1 MFLHRRGLLLA
12 YQQPSKLEV
21 TGVTERRTVASVFFC
36 YCLGMPTNKEK
47 LTGAVSVWSNSYN
60 APTGYGQQVTMLVDR
75 LKRAN
80 LDVAMLSNY
89 GLEGIPSVINTP
101 FGKVPHYPRGL
112 DQYSNDSGPQDHKN
126 FIADK
131 NKPNLL
137 ISLYDVWVM
146 KSKGY
151 DDFPIAA
158 WTPLDH
164 VTLPPGVEK
173 FLKKE
178 NVTPIAMSPHGVRQ
192 LTAKDIECEYAP
204 HAIDTKVYK
213 PSYKIGNHDINE
225 YMGLKDDNFVVGVV
239 AANKASGLVH
249 RKAYGELILAFSIF
263 AKDKPDA
270 VLYLHTDSFGLS
282 GGWNLLNILA
292 SLGVKKEQVIFPNP
306 QDYRFGLAQS
316 DLAALYTRM
325 DVLLAPS
332 LGEGFGV
339 PSVEAQACGTRVI
352 GSNWAATPDL
362 VSPDSWLTEGQLTWD
377 AGQDAWWMTPNVSS
391 LVNALEESYKAERG
405 PSQVAIDFASQFEV
419 EKVWDESW
427 IPILK
432 KLL

>member
-1 MFLHRRGLLLA
+1 
-12 YQQPSKLEV
+12 
-21 TGVTERRTVASVFFC
+21 
-36 YCLGMPTNKEK
+36 MPTNKEK
-47 LTGAVSVWSNSYN
+47 LNGAVSVWSNSYN
-60 APTGYGQQVTMLVDR
+60 APTGYGQQATMLVDR
-75 LKRAN
+75 LKRAG

-89 GLEGIPSVINTP
+89 GLEGIPSTIKTP
-101 FGKVPHYPRGL
+101 YGKIPHYPRGI
-112 DQYSNDSGPQDHKN
+112 DQYSNDSGPTDHQS
-126 FIADK
+126 FVAQFD
-131 NKPNLL
+131 KPNLF

-146 KSKGY
+146 KSAQY
-151 DDFPIAA
+151 DKFPIAS
-158 WTPLDH
+158 WVPLDH

-173 FLKKE
+173 FLRKD

-192 LTAKDIECEYAP
+192 MNAKGIECEYAP

-213 PSYKIGNHDINE
+213 PTYKIGAHEINE
-225 YMGLKDDNFVVGVV
+225 YLGLKPETFVVGVV

-282 GGWNLLNILA
+282 GGWNLLAILS

-306 QDYRFGLAQS
+306 QDYRFGLSQTN
-316 DLAALYTRM
+316 LAALYTRM

-339 PSVEAQACGTRVI
+339 PSVEAQSCGTRVI

-362 VSPDSWLTEGQLTWD
+362 VSPDSWLTEGQLSWD

-405 PSQVAIDFASQFEV
+405 TSQVAIDFASQFDV

-427 IPILK
+427 LPILK
-432 KLL
+432 KLLK

>member
-1 MFLHRRGLLLA
+1 
-12 YQQPSKLEV
+12 
-21 TGVTERRTVASVFFC
+21 
-36 YCLGMPTNKEK
+36 MPTNKEK
-47 LTGAVSVWSNSYN
+47 LNGAVSVWSNSYN
-60 APTGYGQQVTMLVDR
+60 APTGYGQQVTMLIDR
-75 LKRAN
+75 LKRAS

-89 GLEGIPSVINTP
+89 GLEGIPGEIKTP
-101 FGKVPHYPRGL
+101 YGKIPHYPRGI
-112 DQYSNDSGPQDHKN
+112 DQYSNDSGPQDHKT

-131 NKPNLL
+131 DKPNLL

-146 KSKGY
+146 KSKQY
-151 DDFPIAA
+151 EDFPIAA
-158 WTPLDH
+158 WVPLDH

-173 FLKKE
+173 FLTKE
-178 NVTPIAMSPHGVRQ
+178 NVTPVAMSSHGVRQ
-192 LTAKDIECEYAP
+192 LTAKGIECEYAP

-213 PSYKIGNHDINE
+213 PTYTIGKHDINE
-225 YMGLKDDNFVVGVV
+225 YLGLTPETFMVGVV
-239 AANKASGLVH
+239 AANKAGGLVH
-249 RKAYGELILAFSIF
+249 RKAYGELILAFSLF

-270 VLYLHTDSFGLS
+270 VLYLHTDAFGLS

-306 QDYRFGLAQS
+306 QDYRFGLAQA

-362 VSPDSWLTEGQLTWD
+362 VSPDSWLTDGQLSWD
-377 AGQDAWWMTPNVSS
+377 AGQDAWWMTPNVGS
-391 LVNALEESYKAERG
+391 LVNALEEAYKAERG

>member
-1 MFLHRRGLLLA
+1 
-12 YQQPSKLEV
+12 
-21 TGVTERRTVASVFFC
+21 
-36 YCLGMPTNKEK
+36 MPTNKEK

-60 APTGYGQQVTMLVDR
+60 APTGYGQQTTMLVDR
-75 LKRAN
+75 LKRSG

-89 GLEGIPSVINTP
+89 GLEGIPSTIKTP
-101 FGKVPHYPRGL
+101 YGEIPHYPRGI
-112 DQYSNDSGPQDHKN
+112 DQYSNDSGPQDHQT
-126 FIADK
+126 FVAQFD
-131 NKPNLL
+131 KPNLF

-146 KSKGY
+146 KSAQY
-151 DDFPIAA
+151 ENFPIAS
-158 WTPLDH
+158 WVPLDH
-164 VTLPPGVEK
+164 VTMPPGVEK
-173 FLKKE
+173 FLRKE
-178 NVTPIAMSPHGVRQ
+178 NVIPIAMSPHGVRQ
-192 LTAKDIECEYAP
+192 MNAKGIECEYAP

-213 PSYKIGNHDINE
+213 PTYKIGAHEINE
-225 YMGLKDDNFVVGVV
+225 YLGITPETFVVGAV

-270 VLYLHTDSFGLS
+270 VLYLHTDSFGYS

-339 PSVEAQACGTRVI
+339 PSVEAQSCGTRVI

-362 VSPDSWLTEGQLTWD
+362 VSPDSWLVDGQLSWD

-391 LVNALEESYKAERG
+391 LVNALELAYKAERG
-405 PSQVAIDFASQFEV
+405 PSQVAIDFASQFDV
-419 EKVWDESW
+419 EKVWDTHW
-427 IPILK
+427 MPILR
-432 KLL
+432 KLLK

>member
-1 MFLHRRGLLLA
+1 
-12 YQQPSKLEV
+12 
-21 TGVTERRTVASVFFC
+21 
-36 YCLGMPTNKEK
+36 MPTNKEK

-89 GLEGIPSVINTP
+89 GLEGIPSTIKTP
-101 FGKVPHYPRGL
+101 FGAIPHYPRGI
-112 DQYSNDSGPQDHKN
+112 DQYSNDSGPVDHKS
-126 FIADK
+126 FISQFD
-131 NKPNLL
+131 KPNLF

-146 KSKGY
+146 MSKQY

-164 VTLPPGVEK
+164 VTMPPGVEK
-173 FLKKE
+173 FLRKE

-192 LTAKDIECEYAP
+192 MNAKDIECEYAP

-213 PSYKIGNHDINE
+213 PTYKIGAHDINE
-225 YMGLKDDNFVVGVV
+225 YLGLTPDTFVVGVV
-239 AANKASGLVH
+239 AANKAAGLVH

-270 VLYLHTDSFGLS
+270 VLYMHTDSLGFS

-306 QDYRFGLAQS
+306 QDYRFGLSQTN
-316 DLAALYTRM
+316 LAALYTRM

-339 PSVEAQACGTRVI
+339 PLVEAMACGVRAI

-362 VSPDSWLTEGQLTWD
+362 VSPDSWLTDGQLSWD

-405 PSQVAIDFASQFEV
+405 VSQVAIDFASQFDV

-427 IPILK
+427 VPILK

>member
-1 MFLHRRGLLLA
+1 
-12 YQQPSKLEV
+12 
-21 TGVTERRTVASVFFC
+21 
-36 YCLGMPTNKEK
+36 MPTNKEK

-60 APTGYGQQVTMLVDR
+60 APTGYGQQATMLVDR
-75 LKRAN
+75 LKRSG

-89 GLEGIPSVINTP
+89 GLEGIPSTINTP
-101 FGKVPHYPRGL
+101 YGKVPHYPRGI
-112 DQYSNDSGPQDHKN
+112 DQYSNDSGPIDHKT
-126 FIADK
+126 FISQFE
-131 NKPNLL
+131 KPNLF

-146 KSKGY
+146 RSAQY
-151 DDFPIAA
+151 DEFPIAA

-164 VTLPPGVEK
+164 VTLPPGVDK
-173 FLKKE
+173 FLRKE

-192 LTAKDIECEYAP
+192 LNGKGIECEYAP
-204 HAIDTKVYK
+204 HGIDTKVYK
-213 PSYKIGNHDINE
+213 PTYKIGGHDINE
-225 YMGLKDDNFVVGVV
+225 YLGLTPETFVVGVV

-270 VLYLHTDSFGLS
+270 VLYLHTDSFGYS

-306 QDYRFGLAQS
+306 QDYRFGLAKS

-332 LGEGFGV
+332 FGEGFGV

-362 VSPDSWLTEGQLTWD
+362 VSSDSWLTEGQLTWD

-405 PSQVAIDFASQFEV
+405 TSQVAVDFAAKFDV
-419 EKVWDESW
+419 EKVWTENW
-427 IPILK
+427 LPILR
-432 KLL
+432 KLLK

>member
-1 MFLHRRGLLLA
+1 
-12 YQQPSKLEV
+12 
-21 TGVTERRTVASVFFC
+21 
-36 YCLGMPTNKEK
+36 MPTNKEK

-60 APTGYGQQVTMLVDR
+60 APTGYGQQVRMLVDR
-75 LKRAN
+75 LKRAS

-89 GLEGIPSVINTP
+89 GLEGIPSTINTP
-101 FGKVPHYPRGL
+101 YGKVPHYPRGI
-112 DQYSNDSGPQDHKN
+112 DQYSNDSGPQDHKT

-131 NKPNLL
+131 DKPNLF

-146 KSKGY
+146 KSKQY
-151 DDFPIAA
+151 DDFPVAA
-158 WTPLDH
+158 WVPLDH

-173 FLKKE
+173 FLRKE
-178 NVTPIAMSPHGVRQ
+178 NVTPVAMSPHGVRQ
-192 LTAKDIECEYAP
+192 LTAKGIECEYAA
-204 HAIDTKVYK
+204 HAIDIKTYK
-213 PSYKIGNHDINE
+213 PTYKIGKHEINE
-225 YMGLKDDNFVVGVV
+225 YLGLTPENFMVGVV
-239 AANKASGLVH
+239 AANKAGGLVH

-270 VLYLHTDSFGLS
+270 VLYLHTDGFGLA

-306 QDYRFGLAQS
+306 QDYRFGLAQT

-339 PSVEAQACGTRVI
+339 PAVEAQACGTRVI

-362 VSPDSWLTEGQLTWD
+362 ISPDSWLTDGQLSWD

>member
-1 MFLHRRGLLLA
+1 
-12 YQQPSKLEV
+12 
-21 TGVTERRTVASVFFC
+21 
-36 YCLGMPTNKEK
+36 MPTNKEK

-60 APTGYGQQVTMLVDR
+60 APTGYGQQTTMLVDR
-75 LKRAN
+75 LKRSG

-89 GLEGIPSVINTP
+89 GLEGIPSTIKTP
-101 FGKVPHYPRGL
+101 YGEIPHYPRGI
-112 DQYSNDSGPQDHKN
+112 DQYSNDSGPQDHQT
-126 FIADK
+126 FVAQFD
-131 NKPNLL
+131 KPNLF

-146 KSKGY
+146 KSAQY
-151 DDFPIAA
+151 ENFPIAS
-158 WTPLDH
+158 WVPLDH
-164 VTLPPGVEK
+164 VTMPPGVEK
-173 FLKKE
+173 FLRKD

-192 LTAKDIECEYAP
+192 MNAKGIECEYAP

-213 PSYKIGNHDINE
+213 PTYKIGAHEINE
-225 YMGLKDDNFVVGVV
+225 YLGITPDTFMVGVV

-270 VLYLHTDSFGLS
+270 VLYLHTDSFGYS

-292 SLGVKKEQVIFPNP
+292 SLGVKKEQIIFPNP

-339 PSVEAQACGTRVI
+339 PSVEAQSCGTRVI

-362 VSPDSWLTEGQLTWD
+362 VSPDSWLVDGQLSWD

-391 LVNALEESYKAERG
+391 LVNALELAYKAERG
-405 PSQVAIDFASQFEV
+405 PSQVAIDFASQFDV
-419 EKVWDESW
+419 EKVWDEHW
-427 IPILK
+427 LPILK
-432 KLL
+432 RFFA

>member
-1 MFLHRRGLLLA
+1 
-12 YQQPSKLEV
+12 
-21 TGVTERRTVASVFFC
+21 
-36 YCLGMPTNKEK
+36 
-47 LTGAVSVWSNSYN
+47 
-60 APTGYGQQVTMLVDR
+60 
-75 LKRAN
+75 
-80 LDVAMLSNY
+80 MLSNY
-89 GLEGIPSVINTP
+89 GLEGIPSSIQTP
-101 FGKVPHYPRGL
+101 YGKIPHYPRGL
-112 DQYSNDSGPQDHKN
+112 DQYSNDSGPQDHKL
-126 FIADK
+126 FAAEH
-131 NKPNLL
+131 NKPNLF

-146 KSKGY
+146 QSKQY

-158 WTPLDH
+158 WVPLDH
-164 VTLPPGVEK
+164 VTLPPKVEK
-173 FLKKE
+173 FLTKE

-192 LTAKDIECEYAP
+192 LTAKGIECEYVP
-204 HAIDTKVYK
+204 HAIDTKIYK
-213 PSYKIGNHDINE
+213 PSYKIGNHAIND
-225 YMGLKDDNFVVGVV
+225 YMGLKEDSFVVGVV

-270 VLYLHTDSFGLS
+270 VLYLHTDSFGQA

-306 QDYRFGLAQS
+306 QDYRFGLSQT
-316 DLAALYTRM
+316 DLASLYTRM
-325 DVLLAPS
+325 DVMLAPS

-339 PSVEAQACGTRVI
+339 PTVEAQACGTRVI

-405 PSQVAIDFASQFEV
+405 TSQVAIDFAAQFDV
-419 EKVWDESW
+419 EKVWTESW
-427 IPILK
+427 MPLLR
-432 KLL
+432 KLLK

>member
-1 MFLHRRGLLLA
+1 VFPA
-12 YQQPSKLEV
+12 
-21 TGVTERRTVASVFFC
+21 FFC
-36 YCLGMPTNKEK
+36 YHLCMPTNKEK
-47 LTGAVSVWSNSYN
+47 LNGAVSVWSNSYN
-60 APTGYGQQVTMLVDR
+60 APTGYGQQATMLVDR
-75 LKRAN
+75 LKRAG

-89 GLEGIPSVINTP
+89 GLEGIPSTIKTP
-101 FGKVPHYPRGL
+101 YGKIPHYPRGI
-112 DQYSNDSGPQDHKN
+112 DQYSNDSGPTDHQS
-126 FIADK
+126 FVAQFD
-131 NKPNLL
+131 KPNLF

-146 KSKGY
+146 KSAQY
-151 DDFPIAA
+151 DKFPIAS
-158 WTPLDH
+158 WVPLDH

-173 FLKKE
+173 FLRKD

-192 LTAKDIECEYAP
+192 MNAKGIECEYAP

-213 PSYKIGNHDINE
+213 PTYKIGAHEINE
-225 YMGLKDDNFVVGVV
+225 YLGLKPETFVVGVV

-282 GGWNLLNILA
+282 GGWNLLAILS

-306 QDYRFGLAQS
+306 QDYRFGLSQTN
-316 DLAALYTRM
+316 LAALYTRM

-339 PSVEAQACGTRVI
+339 PSVEAQSCGTRVI

-362 VSPDSWLTEGQLTWD
+362 VSPDSWLTEGQLSWD

-405 PSQVAIDFASQFEV
+405 TSQVAIDFASQFDV
-419 EKVWDESW
+419 EKIWDTHW
-427 IPILK
+427 MPILR
-432 KLL
+432 KLLK